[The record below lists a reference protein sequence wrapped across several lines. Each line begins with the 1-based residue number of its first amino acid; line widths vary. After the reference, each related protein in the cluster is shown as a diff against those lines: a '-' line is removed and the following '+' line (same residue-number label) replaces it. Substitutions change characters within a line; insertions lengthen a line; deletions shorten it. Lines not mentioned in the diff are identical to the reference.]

1 MKRYLGAIG
10 AGAAAVT
17 LCSTLAACGAGGGS
31 AGAGQV
37 KVGAVLSLSGGG
49 SVFGAAEKKA
59 MELAV
64 KTVNDKGGV
73 DGKKIQLIVE
83 DDKSEPSEAL
93 TVARDL
99 VSSKNVVA
107 IFGASSGSST
117 LAMLPLVTSQK
128 IPVLAPNSTVDVTK
142 KFPNGVYRTTPS
154 DTVVVDG
161 VIKYL
166 KAKGL
171 TKVGLLTETAAFGAQ
186 AGDALQKAAAPS
198 GVTVV
203 DREQYDP
210 ASTDL
215 TTELTKIRG
224 RQPSIVIVWG
234 TGPAP
239 SIAFK
244 NMRQLGMS
252 SLPRLAPLGV
262 ATESNIKLAGG
273 AMDGVLIPG
282 VIDAQ
287 KPANAAER
295 AFVDAYQNSFHNLP
309 TTLDA
314 IAWDPAFLFAEA
326 VKKAKSTDPKDIRA
340 QLDNICG
347 FEGVV
352 GTYCY
357 KTSHDGLTTQAI
369 DVVQIQGDKFLSAAQ

>member
-17 LCSTLAACGAGGGS
+17 LCGTLAACGAGGSS

-99 VSSKNVVA
+99 VSAKRVVA

-215 TTELTKIRG
+215 TTELTKIRS

-295 AFVDAYQNSFHNLP
+295 AFVDAYQTSFHNLP

-357 KTSHDGLTTQAI
+357 RTSHDGLTTQAI